1 MNASIFAACARSCGS
16 PASRASPSAPSQR
29 LGPCLVRF
37 SARWHFAGIALV
49 VRHDAFLGRPVR
61 RHVCCDGHFPCT
73 RPSRRHDARGRDTLS
88 RDAGTP
94 PTCPRTIW
102 ACPSAAKWPVTQ
114 VPTRVSNAKVPPKC
128 SFRQQR
134 RSTTH
139 AVQRWAVVW
148 VWRLSLLLSYARS
161 GGLTLAELGGAVSS
175 RRLGA
180 CKAR

>member
-1 MNASIFAACARSCGS
+1 MCVNTSVVHRSDFAFTWPFWP
-16 PASRASPSAPSQR
+16 PAGGHERASARDGGVESNLSNRYNDRSGVAP
-29 LGPCLVRF
+29 GPQNTPR
-37 SARWHFAGIALV
+37 STPTP
-49 VRHDAFLGRPVR
+49 PVR

-102 ACPSAAKWPVTQ
+102 DGPSAAKWPVTQ

-139 AVQRWAVVW
+139 AVQRWAVAW
-148 VWRLSLLLSYARS
+148 VWRLSLLLNYARS
-161 GGLTLAELGGAVSS
+161 EALIRA
-175 RRLGA
+175 
-180 CKAR
+180 